1 MVVSVAWLACKLG
14 HCGRR
19 NVRPEGRRCCRTNR
33 TKIDIDLV
41 GIRCHT
47 VAVRRPSGSH
57 GDLRRKTLDADP
69 ADGRYFRFQ
78 LPRTI
83 EHVFDY
89 DERMN
94 RYAELHCHTNYSFL
108 DGSSW
113 AGDLVERAAEL
124 GYEAL
129 GITDHDGFRGVVQV
143 HAHASA
149 IGLPVVYG
157 TEIGMPQALSEA
169 SETPVA
175 DIIAPVDQPVPVT
188 GEGDLT
194 RRGRIRRM
202 HGTKPTHR
210 EVTDH
215 LVLLAPDPDG
225 YAAISR
231 LVTRG
236 QFRGKKDA
244 PVYSYRDLREASQD
258 GSLVALSGCWQGAV
272 PRAAAEG
279 DILGALAAAAE
290 LKEIFP
296 GRFHIE
302 LTHHGMP
309 TDDDRN
315 DLLAEVAAR
324 LKIPTVATNNVH
336 YAHRHDADL
345 AEVLA
350 AIGGRRSL
358 EEADGFRPATDL
370 RHMRSPDEMAA
381 RFARYPGAVARAADL
396 GRSLAFDLDL
406 LTPELPDFAMPGA
419 FTTEDEYLAWLVY
432 EGAREVYPGSEDGI
446 DPRARRRLEHEL
458 EVIEALGFA
467 GYFLVAWDIVEFARG
482 RGIYCQIRGSGADS
496 AVCRCLKVTRV
507 DPIRLG
513 LPFERFLSHE
523 RGRPPDIDIDFE
535 AERREEVIQYCY
547 RRYGR
552 ERAAMVANVITYR
565 AKSVLQDVGK
575 AFGLTQA
582 QVNGLTK
589 YLDTR
594 DPKVIKDAVEL
605 PQGLTADHIYDVC
618 HRLDGF
624 PRHLGIHSGGM
635 VITRRPLWETTPLE
649 WGRMA
654 DRSVLQWDKND
665 TAAMGLV
672 KFDLLALGALNAL
685 HLSVDLIAET
695 HGIDIDLALIPQ
707 EPVVYDMLTR
717 ADTVGIFQVESRAQM
732 ATLPKMKPR
741 TFYDLA
747 VEVALIR
754 PGPIQGQSVHPYLR
768 RRNGEEAI
776 TFIHPSAEPIL
787 AKTLGVPIFQEQ
799 LMELARVCAGF
810 SPGQSDR
817 LRQAMTHKR
826 SADEMAKLKDE
837 VYSGMATKEITG
849 HAADQLW
856 EKLQGFAS
864 FGFPESH
871 SVSFAYIVYAAS
883 WLKYHWPAEF
893 FAGLLNAQPMGFY
906 SPNSLVADAVHH
918 GVEVVTPDVNHSIH
932 DCTIEPFA
940 ADPDGVATYLGMGWR
955 RGMGALDD
963 PLRAPVALR
972 LGLRYVR
979 DLGETDITRIEAARL
994 TGGPFTSPEDFA
1006 QRTGLAVTSHEA
1018 LSAAGAFGSLG
1029 LGKREGMWLAGAL
1042 SELGPGR
1049 LALGNGAPIPT
1060 LPAMDTRD
1068 TLEAD
1073 LWSTGISLT
1082 HPVSL
1087 IREQLDA
1094 NGVMRVAD
1102 GLRLRSNNTR
1112 IKVAG
1117 IVTHR
1122 QRPETAHGV
1131 RFFNLE
1137 DETGIMNVVVM
1148 PPVWEANYEIARKA
1162 VGIVITGVLEYRDG
1176 VTNLVARRLE
1186 PWPAPKVPSRDFR

>member
-1 MVVSVAWLACKLG
+1 MS
-14 HCGRR
+14 
-19 NVRPEGRRCCRTNR
+19 
-33 TKIDIDLV
+33 
-41 GIRCHT
+41 
-47 VAVRRPSGSH
+47 
-57 GDLRRKTLDADP
+57 
-69 ADGRYFRFQ
+69 
-78 LPRTI
+78 
-83 EHVFDY
+83 
-89 DERMN
+89 

-108 DGSSW
+108 DGASW
-113 AGDLVERAAEL
+113 AGELVARAAEL
-124 GYEAL
+124 DYEAL

-143 HAHASA
+143 HAHAST

-157 TEIGMPQALSEA
+157 TEIGMPVGSPTPDNVSA
-169 SETPVA
+169 SETSITPLLK
-175 DIIAPVDQPVPVT
+175 PVDEIVPIT
-188 GEGDLT
+188 GANDLT

-202 HGTKPTHR
+202 HGAKPTER
-210 EVTDH
+210 RDTDH
-215 LVLLAPDPDG
+215 LVLLAPDPTG

-236 QFRGKKDA
+236 QFRGQKDA
-244 PVYSYRDLREASQD
+244 PLYSYRDLDEAARD

-272 PRAAAEG
+272 PRAAAAG
-279 DILGALAAAAE
+279 DLFGAIKQAAR
-290 LKEIFP
+290 LKDIF
-296 GRFHIE
+296 GDRFFIE
-302 LTHHGMP
+302 LTHHGLPM
-309 TDDDRN
+309 DDDRN
-315 DLLAEVAAR
+315 DLLAEVGAR
-324 LKIPTVATNNVH
+324 LSIPAVATNNVH
-336 YAHRHDADL
+336 YAYGHDADL
-345 AEVLA
+345 GEVLA

-358 EEADGFRPATDL
+358 EVSDGFRPATDL
-370 RHMRSPDEMAA
+370 RHLRTPDDMAVQ
-381 RFARYPGAVARAADL
+381 FSRYPGAVERAADL
-396 GRSLAFDLDL
+396 GKSLAFDLDL
-406 LTPELPDFAMPGA
+406 LTPELPDFPMPGS
-419 FTTEDEYLAWLVY
+419 FTTEDEYLASLVY
-432 EGAREVYPGSEDGI
+432 EGAREVYPGSENGI
-446 DPRARRRLEHEL
+446 DPGARRRLEHEL
-458 EVIEALGFA
+458 GVIESLGFA
-467 GYFLVAWDIVEFARG
+467 GYFLVAWDIVQFARN
-482 RGIYCQIRGSGADS
+482 RDIYCQIRGSGADS

-594 DPKVIKDAVEL
+594 NPKALREVVDL
-605 PQGLTADHIYDVC
+605 PEGMTTDHIFDVC

-665 TAAMGLV
+665 TAVMGLV

-685 HLSVDLIAET
+685 HLSVDLIADI

-768 RRNGEEAI
+768 RRNGEEPV
-776 TFIHPSAEPIL
+776 TYLHPSAEPIL
-787 AKTLGVPIFQEQ
+787 SKTLGVPIFQEQ

-826 SADEMAKLKDE
+826 SDEEMAKLRDE
-837 VYSGMATKEITG
+837 VYTGMRAHGIIGKP
-849 HAADQLW
+849 ADDLW

-871 SVSFAYIVYAAS
+871 SVSFAYIVYAAA

-918 GVEVVTPDVNHSIH
+918 GVNVLTPDINHSIH
-932 DCTIEPFA
+932 DCTIEPYDDHA
-940 ADPDGVATYLGMGWR
+940 PDIATYLDGGWR

-963 PLRAPVALR
+963 PVRIPVALR

-979 DLGETDITRIEAARL
+979 DLGESDITRIEAARL
-994 TGGPFTSPEDFA
+994 TGGLFTSPEDFA
-1006 QRTGLAVTSHEA
+1006 QRTGLSVVSHEA

-1029 LGKREGMWLAGAL
+1029 IDKRDGMWLAGAL
-1042 SELGPGR
+1042 SDLGPGR
-1049 LALGNGAPIPT
+1049 LALGNGSAIPDLPI
-1060 LPAMDTRD
+1060 MDALE

-1087 IREQLDA
+1087 IRDQLKA
-1094 NGVMRVAD
+1094 AGVVAIGD
-1102 GLRLRSNNTR
+1102 GLRARKHNAT
-1112 IKVAG
+1112 ITVAG

-1131 RFFNLE
+1131 RFFNIE
-1137 DETGIMNVVVM
+1137 DETGIMNVILM
-1148 PPVWEANYEIARKA
+1148 PAVWEAHYEVARKA
-1162 VGIVITGVLEYRDG
+1162 VGVVIDGTLEYRDG
-1176 VTNLVARRLE
+1176 VTNLVARRLRA
-1186 PWPAPKVPSRDFR
+1186 WPAPEVASRDFR